1 MFDVLSKVKEDKVQK
16 SLACKNIYTFLQ
28 GTCRCCIASN
38 KILPTKADLLNFVE
52 LQMKDS
58 EAHGKLH
65 AHLIQVMDNLQPIA
79 TKQHLASHIC
89 KVLNDPAKG

>member
-1 MFDVLSKVKEDKVQK
+1 
-16 SLACKNIYTFLQ
+16 
-28 GTCRCCIASN
+28 
-38 KILPTKADLLNFVE
+38 
-52 LQMKDS
+52 MKDS